1 MQYVT
6 IIEPVLEVT
15 LVGTAALQVWQ
26 PLLQAE
32 GFALSASTDRAVV
45 MISATASTYK
55 GLSFRELSVSIQ
67 VEGNRFFL
75 PHANNSIRWFAWVE
89 QKFFQTPYR
98 YGQVTTQ
105 PAQIAAIEQGI
116 PMFEASLP
124 AGTPYREADEVNE
137 LVIHLPK
144 SLRKHADR
152 PHFFYARLEGVTRLY
167 DGHAASVT
175 INAGAAQPIWDLMR
189 RSDFQVN
196 EWRVRQSARHSKS
209 KTYEGSPDAGG

>member
-15 LVGTAALQVWQ
+15 LVGTATPHPWL

-32 GFALSASTDRAVV
+32 GLTLSASTDRAIV

-75 PHANNSIRWFAWVE
+75 PHADNSIRWFAWVE
-89 QKFFQTPYR
+89 RKFFQTPYR

-105 PAQIAAIEQGI
+105 PMHIAAVEQGI
-116 PMFEASLP
+116 PVFEARLP
-124 AGTPYREADEVNE
+124 ADASYQEDNEVNE

-144 SLRKHADR
+144 SLRKRADD
-152 PHFFYARLEGVTRLY
+152 PHFFYARLEGAAHIY

-175 INAGAAQPIWDLMR
+175 INAGAAQPIWDLLR

-209 KTYEGSPDAGG
+209 KTYEGSPV